1 MRQPLA
7 LRLHRDQDERVARLQ
22 VLLMRKV
29 YKVYITVAGS
39 LLVVGL
45 AGFGLYARATS
56 VAAAKSRA
64 QAGPKAVPVLVA
76 SAETKDV
83 PVILR
88 GLGTVQAFNTAPLKS
103 QVGGAV
109 MKLNFKEG
117 QDVRTGDLLIQLD
130 ARPYQAVLDQAK
142 ATLAKDQA
150 SLANAKTDLQR
161 YSKLLQQNFTP
172 EQQYATQVSAVAQ
185 GVAADQSDEAAIN
198 AAQLNVDYASIKSPI
213 DGVTGIRQV
222 DIGVLVQANSQTLVT
237 VTQIQPIYVIFTLPE
252 ANIGPIRD
260 AMAQGQLSIQAFA
273 ANDEKQIAEGVLDL
287 VDNAVDQTTGTV
299 KLKAEFANKDK
310 ALWPG
315 EFVNAHLVLKD
326 IHNGVTVP
334 AVAIQTGPSG
344 SYVYLVKD
352 DSTVDRRSVT
362 VVQTDNNIAL
372 VGSGLQAGE
381 RVVTAG
387 QFKLDQGTKVQI
399 SDNPADVGPS
409 VASDTPTGVGSP
421 Q

>member
-1 MRQPLA
+1 MRKSYIAAGMVLLGVAALA
-7 LRLHRDQDERVARLQ
+7 LAWHAR
-22 VLLMRKV
+22 
-29 YKVYITVAGS
+29 TS
-39 LLVVGL
+39 
-45 AGFGLYARATS
+45 S

-64 QAGPKAVPVLVA
+64 QALSPAVPVLVA
-76 SAETKDV
+76 STVARDV

-109 MKLNFKEG
+109 MQINFKEG

-130 ARPYQAVLDQAK
+130 ARPYEAVLDQAK
-142 ATLAKDQA
+142 ATLVKDQA

-161 YSKLLQQNFTP
+161 YSKLLAQNFAP
-172 EQQYATQVSAVAQ
+172 EQQYATQKSTVAQ
-185 GVAADQSDEAAIN
+185 GEAADQNDEATIK

-222 DIGVLVQANSQTLVT
+222 DVGVLVQANSQTLVT

-252 ANIGPIRD
+252 ANIGPIRE
-260 AMAQGQLSIQAFA
+260 AMAQGQLAIQAFA
-273 ANDEKQIAEGVLDL
+273 ADDEKQIAEGVLDL

-315 EFVNAHLVLKD
+315 EFVNAHLVLKA
-326 IHNGVTVP
+326 IHDGITVP
-334 AVAIQTGPSG
+334 SVAIQTGPGG
-344 SYVYLVKD
+344 SYAYVVKN
-352 DSTVDRRSVT
+352 DSTVERRLVT
-362 VVQTDNNIAL
+362 VVQTENNSAL

-399 SDNPADVGPS
+399 SKDPAQVSSS

>member
-1 MRQPLA
+1 MECVHVRSTDPVMRKSYLKSYLMTGVVLLGVAALA
-7 LRLHRDQDERVARLQ
+7 LAWHER
-22 VLLMRKV
+22 
-29 YKVYITVAGS
+29 S
-39 LLVVGL
+39 S
-45 AGFGLYARATS
+45 S

-64 QAGPKAVPVLVA
+64 QAAPKAIPVLVA

-109 MKLNFKEG
+109 TQINFKEG

-130 ARPYQAVLDQAK
+130 PRPYQAVLDQAK

-150 SLANAKTDLQR
+150 ALANAKTDLQR
-161 YSKLLQQNFTP
+161 YSKLLEQNFTP
-172 EQQYATQVSAVAQ
+172 EQQYATQVSTVAQ
-185 GVAADQSDEAAIN
+185 DVAAGQNDEAAIQ
-198 AAQLNVDYASIKSPI
+198 AAQLNVNYASIKSPI

-252 ANIGPIRD
+252 ANIGPIRE
-260 AMAQGQLSIQAFA
+260 AMAQGQLTIQAFA

-299 KLKAEFANKDK
+299 KLKAEFPNKDK
-310 ALWPG
+310 TLWPG
-315 EFVNAHLVLKD
+315 EFVNAHLVLKTVQ
-326 IHNGVTVP
+326 NGITVP
-334 AVAIQTGPSG
+334 SVAIQTGPSG
-344 SYVYLVKD
+344 PYAYVVKN
-352 DSTVDRRSVT
+352 DSTVERRAVT
-362 VVQTDNNIAL
+362 VIQTDNNVAL

-381 RVVTAG
+381 RLVTAG
-387 QFKLDQGTKVQI
+387 QFKLDQGTKIQI
-399 SDNPADVGPS
+399 SDNPAQVSPG

>member
-1 MRQPLA
+1 MRKSYIAAGTVLLGVTALA
-7 LRLHRDQDERVARLQ
+7 LALHAR
-22 VLLMRKV
+22 
-29 YKVYITVAGS
+29 S
-39 LLVVGL
+39 S
-45 AGFGLYARATS
+45 S
-56 VAAAKSRA
+56 VAAAKARA
-64 QAGPKAVPVLVA
+64 QAGSPAVPVLVA
-76 SAETKDV
+76 STEAKDV

-109 MKLNFKEG
+109 TRINFKEG
-117 QDVRTGDLLIQLD
+117 QEVRTGDLLIQLD

-150 SLANAKTDLQR
+150 LLANAQTDLQR
-161 YSKLLQQNFTP
+161 YSKLLEQNFTP
-172 EQQYATQVSAVAQ
+172 EQQYATQKATVAQ
-185 GVAADQSDEAAIN
+185 DEAAGQDDEAAIK
-198 AAQLNVDYASIKSPI
+198 AAQLNVDYASIKSPF

-252 ANIGPIRD
+252 TSIGPIRE
-260 AMAQGQLSIQAFA
+260 AMTQGQLTVQAFA
-273 ANDEKQIAEGVLDL
+273 ASDEKQIAEGVLDL

-299 KLKAEFANKDK
+299 KLKAEFPNKDK

-315 EFVNAHLVLKD
+315 EFVNAHLVLKTV
-326 IHNGVTVP
+326 HNGITVP

-344 SYVYLVKD
+344 PYTYVVKA
-352 DSTVDRRSVT
+352 DSTVERRTVT
-362 VVQTDNNIAL
+362 VTQTDNNSSLI
-372 VGSGLQAGE
+372 GSGLQAGE

-387 QFKLDQGTKVQI
+387 QFKLEQGTKVQV
-399 SDNPADVGPS
+399 SDKPAEVGPN
-409 VASDTPTGVGSP
+409 VASDTPVGVGPS

>member
-1 MRQPLA
+1 
-7 LRLHRDQDERVARLQ
+7 
-22 VLLMRKV
+22 MRKS
-29 YKVYITVAGS
+29 YIMVVGALLLAVAGFA
-39 LLVVGL
+39 LH
-45 AGFGLYARATS
+45 ARTS
-56 VAAAKSRA
+56 GVEAAKSQA
-64 QAGPKAVPVLVA
+64 QARPQPIPVLVA

-88 GLGTVQAFNTAPLKS
+88 GLGIVQAFNTAPLKS

-109 MKLNFKEG
+109 IQINFKEG

-142 ATLAKDQA
+142 ASLAKDQA
-150 SLANAKTDLQR
+150 ALANAKTDLQR
-161 YSKLLQQNFTP
+161 YSKLLEQNFTP
-172 EQQYATQVSAVAQ
+172 EQQYATQVSTVAQ
-185 GVAADQSDEAAIN
+185 DVAAGQNDEAAIQ

-252 ANIGPIRD
+252 ANIGPIRE
-260 AMAQGQLSIQAFA
+260 ATAQGRLLIQAFA
-273 ANDEKQIAEGVLDL
+273 ADDEKQIAEGVLDL

-299 KLKAEFANKDK
+299 KLKAEFPNKDK

-315 EFVNAHLVLKD
+315 QFVNVHLVLKTV
-326 IHNGVTVP
+326 HNGVTVP
-334 AVAIQTGPSG
+334 SVAVQTGPSG
-344 SYVYLVKD
+344 SYAYVVKD
-352 DSTVDRRSVT
+352 DSTVGRRPVT
-362 VVQTDNNIAL
+362 VVQTDNNTVL

-387 QFKLDQGTKVQI
+387 QFALDQGTKVRI
-399 SDNPADVGPS
+399 SDNPAAVRPS

>member
-1 MRQPLA
+1 MRKPYI
-7 LRLHRDQDERVARLQ
+7 VAGT
-22 VLLMRKV
+22 VLLG
-29 YKVYITVAGS
+29 VA
-39 LLVVGL
+39 VAAL
-45 AGFGLYARATS
+45 AWHARSSS
-56 VAAAKSRA
+56 VAAAKSQA
-64 QAGPKAVPVLVA
+64 QAPPKAVPVLVA
-76 SAETKDV
+76 SVKTEDV

-109 MKLNFKEG
+109 TQINFKEG

-130 ARPYQAVLDQAK
+130 ARPYQAVLDQAN

-150 SLANAKTDLQR
+150 ALANAKTDLQR

-172 EQQYATQVSAVAQ
+172 EQQYATQVSTVAQ
-185 GVAADQSDEAAIN
+185 DEAAGKNDEAAIK

-222 DIGVLVQANSQTLVT
+222 DIGVLVQANSQILVT

-252 ANIGPIRD
+252 ANIGPIRE
-260 AMAQGQLSIQAFA
+260 AMAQGQLIIQAFA

-299 KLKAEFANKDK
+299 KLKAEFANKEK
-310 ALWPG
+310 TLWPG
-315 EFVNAHLVLKD
+315 EFVNAHLVLKA
-326 IHNGVTVP
+326 IHNGLTVP
-334 AVAIQTGPSG
+334 SVAIQTGPSG
-344 SYVYLVKD
+344 SYAYVVKD
-352 DSTVDRRSVT
+352 DSTVERRPVT
-362 VVQTDNNIAL
+362 VAQTGNNTAL
-372 VGSGLQAGE
+372 IDTGLQAGE

-387 QFKLDQGTKVQI
+387 QFKLDQGTKVEI
-399 SDNPADVGPS
+399 SDKPADVSPS

>member
-1 MRQPLA
+1 MRKSYIVTGAVLLGAAALA
-7 LRLHRDQDERVARLQ
+7 LVWHEQ
-22 VLLMRKV
+22 
-29 YKVYITVAGS
+29 S
-39 LLVVGL
+39 S
-45 AGFGLYARATS
+45 S

-64 QAGPKAVPVLVA
+64 QAGPQAVPVLVA
-76 SAETKDV
+76 LVEIKDV

-88 GLGTVQAFNTAPLKS
+88 GLGTVQAFNMAPLKS

-109 MKLNFKEG
+109 MQINFKEG

-130 ARPYQAVLDQAK
+130 ARPYQALLDQAK

-150 SLANAKTDLQR
+150 ALANAKTDLQR

-172 EQQYATQVSAVAQ
+172 EQQYATQVSTVAQAVAAGQ
-185 GVAADQSDEAAIN
+185 NDEAAIK

-252 ANIGPIRD
+252 ANIGPIRE
-260 AMAQGQLSIQAFA
+260 AMAQGQLTIQAFA
-273 ANDEKQIAEGVLDL
+273 ASDEKQIAEGVLDL

-299 KLKAEFANKDK
+299 KLKAEFPNKDK

-315 EFVNAHLVLKD
+315 EFVNAHLVLKAA
-326 IHNGVTVP
+326 HNGITVP
-334 AVAIQTGPSG
+334 SVAIQSGPSG
-344 SYVYLVKD
+344 SYAYVVKD
-352 DSTVDRRSVT
+352 DSTVERRPIT
-362 VVQTDNNIAL
+362 VVQTENNSSL

-399 SDNPADVGPS
+399 SENPAQVAPS

>member
-1 MRQPLA
+1 MRKSYIV
-7 LRLHRDQDERVARLQ
+7 VAGI
-22 VLLMRKV
+22 LLMA
-29 YKVYITVAGS
+29 VAG
-39 LLVVGL
+39 V
-45 AGFGLYARATS
+45 ALYARASS
-56 VAAAKSRA
+56 VEAAKIRT
-64 QAGPKAVPVLVA
+64 QAEPKGVPVLVA
-76 SAETKDV
+76 STQAKDV

-109 MKLNFKEG
+109 LQLNFKEG

-130 ARPYQAVLDQAK
+130 ARPYEAVLDQAK

-150 SLANAKTDLQR
+150 ALANAKTDLQR

-172 EQQYATQVSAVAQ
+172 EQQYATQVSTVAQ
-185 GVAADQSDEAAIN
+185 DVAAGQNDEAAIK

-222 DIGVLVQANSQTLVT
+222 DIGVLIQANSQTLVT

-252 ANIGPIRD
+252 ANIGPIRE

-273 ANDEKQIAEGVLDL
+273 ANDQKQIAEGVLDL

-299 KLKAEFANKDK
+299 KLKAEFPNKDK

-315 EFVNAHLVLKD
+315 QFVNAHLVLKTV
-326 IHNGVTVP
+326 HNGITVP
-334 AVAIQTGPSG
+334 SVAIQTGPNG
-344 SYVYLVKD
+344 SYAYVVKD
-352 DSTVDRRSVT
+352 DSTVERRPVT
-362 VVQTDNNIAL
+362 VIQTDNNFAL

-387 QFKLDQGTKVQI
+387 QFKLDQGTKVQV
-399 SDNPADVGPS
+399 SDNPAAVGPS